1 MSKALFTL
9 ALLSSALTLPL
20 TAHAD
25 TINDFVL
32 TGDGHTITYSLPGS
46 AIIMDHPHA
55 VWLTASAPATID
67 GIQGYNVPGEYYLPI
82 IGNLPGIVLGVPSSI
97 EGGSLVF
104 YGQWVLQVSE
114 VIPVSNPSF
123 SHPDDLLVT
132 FVPGTYNLNLGHLG
146 VPPTPYTLTITAE
159 SAATPEP
166 STFALLGT
174 GLIGA
179 IAAVRRRLTQF

>member
-1 MSKALFTL
+1 MSKALFSL
-9 ALLSSALTLPL
+9 AILASALILPL

-25 TINDFVL
+25 TIDDFTL
-32 TGDGHTITYSLPGS
+32 IGQGHTFTYSLPAS

-55 VWLTASAPATID
+55 VWLGASAPAIID
-67 GIQGYNVPGEYYLPI
+67 GIPGSNVAGDYYLPI
-82 IGNLPGIVLGVPSSI
+82 IGNLPGIILGVPSI
-97 EGGSLVF
+97 DGGTLTF
-104 YGQWVLQVSE
+104 YGQWVLEVSE

-132 FVPGTYNLNLGHLG
+132 FVPGTYNLNLGNLG
-146 VPPTPYTLTITAE
+146 VPPTPYTLTITPE

-174 GLIGA
+174 GLLGV
-179 IAAVRRRLTQF
+179 IAALRRRVSQL